1 MRYLVIYETTETGI
15 SAYVPD
21 LPGCVATG
29 SDKTQALQ
37 NLKEAVELHID
48 GMKEEGLPIPLPS
61 TQSDL
66 LEVA

>member
-1 MRYLVIYETTETGI
+1 MQYLVICEQTETGI

-21 LPGCVATG
+21 LPGCIATG
-29 SDKTQALQ
+29 KDKTKALQ
-37 NLKEAVELHID
+37 NLKEAVEFHIE

>member
-1 MRYLVIYETTETGI
+1 MGYLVIYEKTDTGL
-15 SAYVPD
+15 SAYIPD

-29 SDKTQALQ
+29 VDKDEVFQ
-37 NLKEAVELHID
+37 NL
-48 GMKEEGLPIPLPS
+48 KEEGLPVPLPS

>member
-1 MRYLVIYETTETGI
+1 MRYLVIYEKTDTGI

-29 SDKTQALQ
+29 SDKTEALQ
-37 NLKEAVELHID
+37 NLKEAVDMHIE

>member
-1 MRYLVIYETTETGI
+1 MRYLVIYEQTETGI

-21 LPGCVATG
+21 LPGCIATG
-29 SDKTQALQ
+29 TDKSEAFQH
-37 NLKEAVELHID
+37 LKEAVELHIE